1 MSDLIDLGPYSM
13 IDPASD
19 AWEYPNFRPFELRHR
34 FDDRVYIVKEFLE
47 RVQELRIRCGFG
59 MEISSYYRSPFYNDQ
74 VSNSGL
80 SGPHTTGRAIDILVS
95 GAKAHALL
103 KQAFDMGFTGIGVK
117 QSGPW
122 DKRFVHIDDIETGK
136 RPRVWDYP

>member
-47 RVQELRIRCGFG
+47 RVQELRARCGFG
-59 MEISSYYRSPFYNDQ
+59 LQVNSYYRSPEYNDQ
-74 VSNSGL
+74 ISKTGRE
-80 SGPHTTGRAIDILVS
+80 GPHTTGRAIDFGIS
-95 GAKAHALL
+95 GAKAHTLL
-103 KQAFDMGFTGIGVK
+103 AHAFAMGFTGIGVR
-117 QSGPW
+117 QNGPW
-122 DKRFVHIDDIETGK
+122 SGRIIHVDDLETGK
-136 RPRVWDYP
+136 RPRVWSY